1 MIITLSN
8 GQSLNTERDLTAAE
22 RHILQK
28 LMIWEEMA
36 KTLEE
41 FREKRTK
48 ALQLGWNNSG
58 PISESKALRMV
69 IEDLEAKVVARLGAG
84 KGRVDVTV
92 C

>member
-1 MIITLSN
+1 MIITLLN
-8 GQSLNTERDLTAAE
+8 GQSLDTERDLTAAE

-36 KTLEE
+36 RSIEE

-58 PISESKALRMV
+58 PIPESKAVRMV
-69 IEDLEAKVVARLGAG
+69 IEDLETKVVARLGAG
-84 KGRVDVTV
+84 KGRVEVTV